1 MHEYDVAL
9 WRFWPSLFPEWTE
22 KVEDYSPQSAMYAL
36 MRLHGLRFVEKAAVA
51 VSATAVDAVP
61 GANDGTTIHRYYDV
75 VCPRLMEVS
84 SDD

>member
-22 KVEDYSPQSAMYAL
+22 RVWAFSEYKAIYEL
-36 MRLHGLRFVEKAAVA
+36 MRAHGLGFVEKAAVR
-51 VSATAVDAVP
+51 P
-61 GANDGTTIHRYYDV
+61 CDGSPIRRFYDV
-75 VCPRLMEVS
+75 SCPREVEVS

>member
-22 KVEDYSPQSAMYAL
+22 TVEDYSPQSALYAL
-36 MRLHGLRFVEKAAVA
+36 MRLHGLRFVEKAAVG
-51 VSATAVDAVP
+51 VCATRADAIP
-61 GANDGTTIHRYYDV
+61 GACTAFSRYYDV
-75 VCPRLMEVS
+75 VCPRLVEVS